1 MLLTLLDR
9 DSTPDQSITRPIDQ
23 LTTLVNWLSIYSLFV
38 GNLLL
43 LSFVCKPNRPQMTQW
58 LNDNLIQ
65 IFRQRIYDNDCWLN
79 NCSVHCKIV
88 SSISQL
94 VNFIFP
100 KYELTQKLSM
110 CFSNQSVPHCHNYL
124 TSNTTTTTTT
134 AVAGPGPGPPQAYPG
149 QLPPLGHCDQPS
161 TKSEFPLKGRVLKS
175 CHSAWEPDN
184 LTAEKC
190 QSR

>member
-1 MLLTLLDR
+1 
-9 DSTPDQSITRPIDQ
+9 
-23 LTTLVNWLSIYSLFV
+23 
-38 GNLLL
+38 
-43 LSFVCKPNRPQMTQW
+43 
-58 LNDNLIQ
+58 
-65 IFRQRIYDNDCWLN
+65 
-79 NCSVHCKIV
+79 
-88 SSISQL
+88 
-94 VNFIFP
+94 
-100 KYELTQKLSM
+100 M

-124 TSNTTTTTTT
+124 TSNTITTTTNNNTNTTNTTTTTT
-134 AVAGPGPGPPQAYPG
+134 SAVAGPGPSPPQAYPG